1 DSQIGF
7 TNQNGHKK
15 IVNTYF
21 HQLSKAST
29 ETEEIVNYNLNT
41 LNNDIKVKF
50 IAIVGISLC
59 LALLMSFAFKKIIAS
74 NLSELLIAIETNK
87 ISYFK
92 IIPTFSK
99 ISNIAEFKIIQN
111 KFIEL
116 ATEVSIHTQDV
127 ETKNKELSNIN
138 FLLKST
144 VEELN
149 LQKHELQ
156 KANTLKEIF
165 LSIISHDV
173 RGPLLTLQKFLDIII
188 EKPTTISNENKI
200 LHFKKLKDATDD
212 QVILLQNL
220 LNWSKTQNKEFRFTP
235 TKINL
240 LQMSFDV
247 VRLISPLANQKQITI
262 ENYTENEFVKAD
274 KNMTEL
280 ILRNIISNAI
290 KFTNIGGIITIQTH
304 IFDDDLLTIEI
315 SDNGIGIKPEVLEL
329 LNNNNFF
336 QTTEGTLKE
345 RGSGFGLMFCRAF
358 TEKMGGKM
366 HIHSVFGVGTKV
378 KVELSL
384 VKYGLV
390 FS

>member
-1 DSQIGF
+1 M
-7 TNQNGHKK
+7 
-15 IVNTYF
+15 NTYF

-41 LNNDIKVKF
+41 LNNYIKVKF

-59 LALLMSFAFKKIIAS
+59 LALVMSFAFKKIIAS
-74 NLSELLIAIETNK
+74 NLSELLVAIETNK

-92 IIPTFSK
+92 NIPTFSK
-99 ISNIAEFKIIQN
+99 ISNITEFKIIQN

-156 KANTLKEIF
+156 KANTLKETF

-188 EKPTTISNENKI
+188 ENPTTISNENKI

-235 TKINL
+235 TKINV

-247 VRLISPLANQKQITI
+247 VRLLSPLANQKQITI

-304 IFDDDLLTIEI
+304 IFDDDLLAIEI
-315 SDNGIGIKPEVLEL
+315 SDNGIGMKPEVLEL
-329 LNNNNFF
+329 LNNNNFY

-366 HIHSVFGVGTKV
+366 HIHSDFGVGTKV
-378 KVELSL
+378 TVELSL

-390 FS
+390 VS